1 MARGSTILAVVNGC
15 DARPPSE
22 RDGLAPAADVV
33 PIEALIP
40 DHSLRCDGEDRSH
53 VELLV
58 EADDLPPILVVRP
71 SMRVIDGVH
80 RLRAAAL
87 KGLTHVAV
95 EYFEGDEEEIFEKA
109 LQANLRH
116 GLPLSR
122 AAREAAVRRLLS
134 FSTQRSDRAIAA
146 MVGLSAPTVAE
157 IRRREQGD
165 GIAGSAVRVGR
176 DGRVRPVS
184 ASAGRLAASRIFDAE
199 PEISLR
205 ACATRAGISVGTA
218 RDVRER
224 LRRGVD
230 PVPGS
235 EKSSVERRRARSRL
249 AGSDPAP
256 GPEFDEN
263 ELLRVLR
270 ADPSIRLA
278 ESGRTLLC
286 WLGSHSVNRADWKEL
301 VAEIPAHSFGIIGRL
316 ATAYASA
323 WQELADEMTAR
334 ASGQA

>member
-1 MARGSTILAVVNGC
+1 
-15 DARPPSE
+15 
-22 RDGLAPAADVV
+22 V
-33 PIEALIP
+33 PIEALVP
-40 DHSLRCDGEDRSH
+40 DYSLRCDGEDRSH
-53 VELLV
+53 VELLAEV
-58 EADDLPPILVVRP
+58 DELPPILVVRS
-71 SMRVIDGVH
+71 SMRVVDGMH

-87 KGLTHVAV
+87 KGRTRVAV
-95 EYFEGDEEEIFEKA
+95 EYVDGDEEEIFEKA
-109 LQANLRH
+109 LQANVRH

-165 GIAGSAVRVGR
+165 GVAGSAVRVGR
-176 DGRVRPVS
+176 DGRVRPVN
-184 ASAGRLAASRIFDAE
+184 AAAGRLAASRIFDAE

-205 ACATRAGISVGTA
+205 ACATRAGVSVGTA

-235 EKSSVERRRARSRL
+235 EKSPAERRRARSRP
-249 AGSDPAP
+249 AGADPAP
-256 GPEFDEN
+256 APEFDEN

-286 WLGSHSVNRADWKEL
+286 WLSSHSVNRSDWKEL
-301 VAEIPAHSFGIIGRL
+301 VTDIPVHSFGIVARL
-316 ATAYASA
+316 AAAYAAA
-323 WQELADEMTAR
+323 WQELADEMAVR
-334 ASGQA
+334 AGGQV